1 MLTITSCGPKPRSV
15 GFSLIEI
22 MIVLAIAAAVTAF
35 AVNYLDAERRRA
47 GRAQVIADQ
56 AQDMATI
63 GSALES
69 YLATKPAAVPADG
82 SAVAI
87 TAKTLSDLGFL
98 PPRFAV
104 RNNDP
109 ADFVAT
115 SPLGQ
120 AYVIKA
126 RQVSGKFVGAVY
138 TTGQPSI
145 DQLAVFG
152 MKATDEAFK
161 EHNTSVMRRLK
172 SVHYAAA
179 GVVLKNQA
187 DTSSAVSGFS
197 ESLLPYEANVFADS
211 NIVLLA
217 GHSEYRSTPPIEV
230 TVTEGGGGGGSTP
243 AGGVN
248 TEGRSCYM
256 NTTTGECNAGY
267 EKVWSYTACERW
279 GPEYMSEPANTT
291 VSIGGSTLTINK
303 TLQSSGNTYRFPA
316 TSTVTSSNYWQSP
329 SQSSGGGYYDAA
341 CPGSY
346 TFYSTYCGSTSTYS
360 WDMYCNYNGTW
371 RTTPP
376 TPGAWCSDNYAYKA
390 STSTSYSSGISPSVA
405 AIAAYGPN
413 LTLPDNNLTVTPA
426 EALTATAAQ
435 TIPVCAG
442 STNAVPLT
450 VSRITGSYNGS
461 AWREYVATSVG
472 SAYSNVSYREQVL
485 YTPASINVTATCV
498 TRTVSNAS
506 SINLAPG
513 VTAVNGCATQSP
525 PNYQSYKSHQL
536 FEYRLPAA
544 NRQKFAFCCAP
555 AT

>member
-98 PPRFAV
+98 PPKFAV

-179 GVVLKNQA
+179 GVILKNQG
-187 DTSSAVSGFS
+187 DTSSAVSGFTAS
-197 ESLLPYEANVFADS
+197 MTPYEAGVFADS

-230 TVTEGGGGGGSTP
+230 TVSEGGGGTGG
-243 AGGVN
+243 GIN

-256 NTTTGECNAGY
+256 NTTTGVCNTGY

-279 GPEYMSEPANTT
+279 GPEYANEPANTT

-303 TLQSSGNTYRFPA
+303 TLNPTGNSYRFP
-316 TSTVTSSNYWQSP
+316 STYSVTSSNYWGARSP
-329 SQSSGGGYYDAA
+329 GSGGGYYDSS
-341 CPGSY
+341 CPGGWTQWVTPCNGGGFSSY
-346 TFYSTYCGSTSTYS
+346 DIHC
-360 WDMYCNYNGTW
+360 DYNGTW

-376 TPGAWCSDNYAYKA
+376 TQGAWCSDNYSYKA
-390 STSTSYSSGISPSVA
+390 STNAAYSSGITA
-405 AIAAYGPN
+405 AVSAVEANAPN
-413 LTLPDNNLTVTPA
+413 IGGQGSDTFTVQPA

-435 TIPVCAG
+435 TLPVCAG
-442 STNAVPLT
+442 STNAIPLT
-450 VSRITGSYNGS
+450 VSRITGSYFGS
-461 AWREYVATSVG
+461 AWREYISAAVG
-472 SAYSNVSYREQVL
+472 SAYKRLSYREQVV
-485 YTPASINVTATCV
+485 YTPAAVNVTVTCV
-498 TRTVSNAS
+498 ERVVSNGAS
-506 SINLAPG
+506 
-513 VTAVNGCATQSP
+513 VTLPNSVTGINGCATQSP
-525 PNYQSYKSHQL
+525 PNYQGGYRGHQL
-536 FEYRLPAA
+536 FEYRTPEAS
-544 NRQKFAFCCAP
+544 RQKFAFCCAP